1 MFSYQVAEFVP
12 RNGHFNDS
20 QVVWT
25 DLVLA
30 VDIGDAFF
38 REFEISV
45 RLYVFYEESVIR
57 LLIWKCIAQMRGED
71 AGKCLAVAGNEEISL
86 IHKLSGIPVHIH
98 CHLSGSS

>member
-25 DLVLA
+25 DLVLT
-30 VDIGDAFF
+30 VDIGDTFF

-45 RLYVFYEESVIR
+45 RLDVFYEEGVLR
-57 LLIWKCIAQMRGED
+57 LLIRKSIAQMR
-71 AGKCLAVAGNEEISL
+71 
-86 IHKLSGIPVHIH
+86 
-98 CHLSGSS
+98 